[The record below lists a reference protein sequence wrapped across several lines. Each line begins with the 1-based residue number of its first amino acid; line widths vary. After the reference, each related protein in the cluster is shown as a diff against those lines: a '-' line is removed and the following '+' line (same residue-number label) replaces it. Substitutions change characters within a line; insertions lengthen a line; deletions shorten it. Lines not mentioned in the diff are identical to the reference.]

1 MLRCRADASP
11 APEYS
16 WLHTPEARPGSGE
29 EGLVEVVSRAGDLE
43 LTDIGYLEAGEYR
56 CRATNN
62 IKGAERSTGSEVI
75 TVKVRR
81 CSGGWRFRLLS

>member
-29 EGLVEVVSRAGDLE
+29 QRLVEVVSRAGDME

-56 CRATNN
+56 CRATNT
-62 IKGAERSTGSEVI
+62 IGGTERSTESEVI
-75 TVKVRR
+75 TVKVTSD
-81 CSGGWRFRLLS
+81 SGFRV

>member
-11 APEYS
+11 APDYS

-29 EGLVEVVSRAGDLE
+29 ERLVEVVSRAGDME

-56 CRATNN
+56 CRATNT
-62 IKGAERSTGSEVI
+62 IGGTERSTESEVI
-75 TVKVRR
+75 TVKVTSD
-81 CSGGWRFRLLS
+81 SGFRV

>member
-29 EGLVEVVSRAGDLE
+29 QRLVEVVSRAGDME

-56 CRATNN
+56 CRTTNN
-62 IKGAERSTGSEVI
+62 IGGTERSTESEVI
-75 TVKVRR
+75 TLKVTSD
-81 CSGGWRFRLLS
+81 SG

>member
-16 WLHTPEARPGSGE
+16 WLHTPEARPWSGE
-29 EGLVEVVSRAGDLE
+29 QRLVEVVSRAGDME

-56 CRATNN
+56 CRASNRLGEEEGR
-62 IKGAERSTGSEVI
+62 IELSGEWIGVI
-75 TVKVRR
+75 LIIQMCPDK
-81 CSGGWRFRLLS
+81 LI

>member
-11 APEYS
+11 GPEYS

-29 EGLVEVVSRAGDLE
+29 ERLVEVVSRAGDME

-56 CRATNN
+56 CRATNT
-62 IKGAERSTGSEVI
+62 IGGTERSTESEVI
-75 TVKVRR
+75 TVKVTSD
-81 CSGGWRFRLLS
+81 SGFRV

>member
-29 EGLVEVVSRAGDLE
+29 QRLVEVVSRAGDME
-43 LTDIGYLEAGEYR
+43 LTDIGYPEAGEYR

-62 IKGAERSTGSEVI
+62 IGGAERSTESEVI
-75 TVKVRR
+75 TLKVTSD
-81 CSGGWRFRLLS
+81 SG